1 YHVKMII
8 SYIFSDFATEP
19 NDFTYKVKLEH
30 AKKIYNS
37 IPDIQSIT
45 KKYNKLCQKSWL
57 SVAGLN
63 GLVILSLFDA
73 AAGKL

>member
-1 YHVKMII
+1 M
-8 SYIFSDFATEP
+8 
-19 NDFTYKVKLEH
+19 KLEH